1 MTSSD
6 VVTFKDPAFDL
17 EGWLTADGSQRLAW
31 TPIKPKTLH
40 LQNKNK
46 KMMRAEGPDPN
57 TVGGRL
63 LMERRNINTCKHVAI
78 DWPKVTMEFRGRE
91 MDADII
97 GHAGL
102 PPHEFRDE
110 RHAIEKL
117 RQNVGTYAIDC
128 EVVTWYNTN
137 EEEEETEFTVT
148 FLGRSIVEVY
158 NRLRD
163 IGFKPRSICLRDG
176 DDVGL
181 VLGMYDRH

>member
-1 MTSSD
+1 MD
-6 VVTFKDPAFDL
+6 
-17 EGWLTADGSQRLAW
+17 
-31 TPIKPKTLH
+31 PIKPKTLH

-46 KMMRAEGPDPN
+46 KMMRAEEPDPD

-78 DWPKVTMEFRGRE
+78 DWPEVTMEFRGRE
-91 MDADII
+91 MDAHII

-176 DDVGL
+176 NDVGL